1 MSANI
6 RGFCCLFLNKNFY
19 NDNQSTRPIEI
30 RDGSNI
36 DMDKLSNE
44 FVRLKFEIR
53 WFNDLSRDELLR
65 QLDLILKRRLEL
77 ESHDAFVAIFSSHGN
92 ASMILDKYLNP
103 VIIDEIMQKFSS
115 VNCPELVNKPKILIF
130 LCCRGSNYLDRI
142 IFYQKL

>member
-6 RGFCCLFLNKNFY
+6 RGFCCLFLNQNFY
-19 NDNQSTRPIEI
+19 EYQSTTLIEI
-30 RDGSNI
+30 RSGSDI
-36 DMDKLSNE
+36 DMNRLSNE
-44 FVRLKFEIR
+44 FARLKFEIR
-53 WFNDLSRDELLR
+53 RFNDLSRDDLLR
-65 QLDLILKRRLEL
+65 QLDLILKRRSEL
-77 ESHDAFVAIFSSHGN
+77 ESHDAFIAIFSSHGN

-115 VNCPELVNKPKILIF
+115 VNCPELFNKPKILIF